1 LSTTQ
6 WRSAP
11 KGDDAEKE
19 VGDEMEEVF
28 KNPGEFLQAFI
39 RDEKVSDQERRLAQR
54 MLEDWDKVPLPEKQN
69 IEKLAGDIT
78 EESAQLRRPI
88 IPKRDSFWHADEPDQ
103 DLITDEVGEDD
114 FEEDD
119 IMAMAHAKLE
129 EHREFREYARIAV
142 WEMPLLS
149 SKLSGAA
156 PLVPLF
162 VPAN

>member
-11 KGDDAEKE
+11 KEDDAEKDVE
-19 VGDEMEEVF
+19 DEMEAVF
-28 KNPGEFLQAFI
+28 KNPGEFLRSFI
-39 RDEKVSDQERRLAQR
+39 RDDKVNDQERQLAQR
-54 MLEDWDKVPLPEKQN
+54 MLEDWDKVPLPERQN

-88 IPKRDSFWHADEPDQ
+88 IPKRDSFWHAEEPDQ

-149 SKLSGAA
+149 SKPAEAA
-156 PLVPLF
+156 SSFPRR
-162 VPAN
+162 